1 MLGRKKINK
10 YGKPYICVV
19 VEEDHQVSKDYKRKE
34 GVAQAIDDDQSN
46 AELVTRVLQRG
57 KESDVSNFSLLE
69 SQSKQPTTIEEEE
82 ENLPYEDA
90 G

>member
-1 MLGRKKINK
+1 MVLFSEGLKMLGRKKINM
-10 YGKPYICVV
+10 GSLIS
-19 VEEDHQVSKDYKRKE
+19 ED
-34 GVAQAIDDDQSN
+34 VAQAIDVIN
-46 AELVTRVLQRG
+46 PTELVTSVLRHR

>member
-34 GVAQAIDDDQSN
+34 DVAQASMMINPMQ
-46 AELVTRVLQRG
+46 
-57 KESDVSNFSLLE
+57 
-69 SQSKQPTTIEEEE
+69 
-82 ENLPYEDA
+82 NL
-90 G
+90 